1 MIKPA
6 DSDEEKE
13 MEDSDKAIAVKDDP
27 EHTIAVTRGEITL
40 IYTLILLWCSIIGRF
55 EIISYW
61 IMIYINY
68 QILIVSGIH
77 HHVKCSFR

>member
-27 EHTIAVTRGEITL
+27 EHTIAVTRGEITF
-40 IYTLILLWCSIIGRF
+40 IKFY
-55 EIISYW
+55 
-61 IMIYINY
+61 
-68 QILIVSGIH
+68 LIVQLVMKIFLIE
-77 HHVKCSFR
+77 V